1 MEFFNS
7 FVIQQ
12 KSIMLHKLPLKN
24 YLLFLCVFSYKFYK
38 TSSYAYFVA
47 TVKQIKQH
55 LDDWKV
61 WDAERFHLKEGANHN
76 TYCTNRICRDS
87 PLTAELLLSV
97 INLCWLLSPLPITCC
112 VPLWLALCQ
121 QLFLPEWR
129 ERGLHNTCRS
139 LFECGCM
146 SCVPACVS
154 CICMHFYI
162 TFCLLSQG
170 PPGMAGTHGDKVSVL
185 SL

>member
-55 LDDWKV
+55 LDD
-61 WDAERFHLKEGANHN
+61 
-76 TYCTNRICRDS
+76 
-87 PLTAELLLSV
+87 
-97 INLCWLLSPLPITCC
+97 
-112 VPLWLALCQ
+112 
-121 QLFLPEWR
+121 
-129 ERGLHNTCRS
+129 
-139 LFECGCM
+139 
-146 SCVPACVS
+146 
-154 CICMHFYI
+154 
-162 TFCLLSQG
+162 
-170 PPGMAGTHGDKVSVL
+170 
-185 SL
+185 